1 MTQPPKPSS
10 PDGKGLYFADF
21 KPFSASHFMDDMLMF
36 LDLVGSA
43 VMLGATAF
51 VYLKKVAWEEAKP
64 IFIMSTGIFFSLF
77 AVCTVISYI
86 RGHVVFTGV
95 RMTESQPVCLHC
107 H

>member
-10 PDGKGLYFADF
+10 PDGKDLYFADF

-77 AVCTVISYI
+77 AICSVISYI
-86 RGHVVFTGV
+86 RGHVVFSGV
-95 RMTESQPVCLHC
+95 RMTESQPVC
-107 H
+107 

>member
-64 IFIMSTGIFFSLF
+64 IFIMSTGIFFLSLLF
-77 AVCTVISYI
+77 ALSFRIFAVMSYSLVCA
-86 RGHVVFTGV
+86 
-95 RMTESQPVCLHC
+95 
-107 H
+107 

>member
-10 PDGKGLYFADF
+10 PDGKDLYFADF
-21 KPFSASHFMDDMLMF
+21 KPFSASHFMDDLLMF

-77 AVCTVISYI
+77 AICSVISYI
-86 RGHVVFTGV
+86 RGHVVFSG
-95 RMTESQPVCLHC
+95 CLLYTSPSPRD
-107 H
+107 